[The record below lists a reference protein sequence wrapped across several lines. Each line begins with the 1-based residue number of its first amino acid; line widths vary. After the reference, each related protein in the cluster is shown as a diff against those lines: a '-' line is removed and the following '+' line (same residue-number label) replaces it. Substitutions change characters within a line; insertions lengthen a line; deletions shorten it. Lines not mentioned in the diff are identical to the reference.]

1 MVLHY
6 STARVALLAF
16 HVGIVSVARVH
27 KEGEMSTRKG
37 IKRVYIA
44 GKLSDSGNTE
54 RSPSKVV
61 CDYIQNLSEMC
72 ACADGLVVNGYAPYV
87 PGLDFLVGLKAD
99 FWKEE
104 DYRSLSMAF
113 LEVCDAVLVI
123 SESKGVEAEIKRA
136 GELGIPVYYRISDL
150 WALEAE

>member
-1 MVLHY
+1 M
-6 STARVALLAF
+6 
-16 HVGIVSVARVH
+16 
-27 KEGEMSTRKG
+27 KE

-61 CDYIQNLSEMC
+61 CSYIQNLSEMC
-72 ACADGLVVNGYAPYV
+72 ACADTVKMNGYAPYV
-87 PGLDFLVGLKAD
+87 PGLDFLMGITAGY
-99 FWKEE
+99 WEE
-104 DYRSLSMAF
+104 RDYRRLSMAF

-136 GELGIPVYYRISDL
+136 KELGIPVCYTVGEL
-150 WALEAE
+150 AELEG